1 MQVASLKP
9 FGNVGKLSIGLT
21 GGIGSGKTT
30 VSNLFAEY
38 GTRIIDTDVIAHSLT
53 VSGGAAIQKIQSEFG
68 DEFITS
74 EGAMDRQK
82 MRQYV
87 FSDST
92 AKQRLESILHPQIR
106 LACEEAAHQADSEYL
121 IFAIPLLIESGDWLN
136 RVDRILV
143 VDCTSDTQVSRVIQ
157 RNHFSREQVLDIM
170 RTQVSREVRLQHAD
184 DVINS
189 EQDLSSVRLQVEQLH
204 QKYLKLCMQ
213 T

>member
-9 FGNVGKLSIGLT
+9 FGNFGKLSVGLT

-30 VSNLFAEY
+30 VSNLFADY
-38 GTRIIDTDVIAHSLT
+38 GTSIIDTDVIAHSLT
-53 VSGGAAIQKIQSEFG
+53 VSGGAAIPKILSEFG
-68 DEFITS
+68 DEFITP

-82 MRQYV
+82 MRQYI
-87 FSDST
+87 FSDSA
-92 AKQRLESILHPQIR
+92 AKHRLESILHPQIR
-106 LACEEAAHQADSEYL
+106 RACEEAARQADSEYL
-121 IFAIPLLIESGDWLN
+121 IFAIPLLIESGDWVN

-143 VDCTSDTQVSRVIQ
+143 VDCAPETQVSRVIQ

-204 QKYLKLCMQ
+204 QKYRKLCVQ